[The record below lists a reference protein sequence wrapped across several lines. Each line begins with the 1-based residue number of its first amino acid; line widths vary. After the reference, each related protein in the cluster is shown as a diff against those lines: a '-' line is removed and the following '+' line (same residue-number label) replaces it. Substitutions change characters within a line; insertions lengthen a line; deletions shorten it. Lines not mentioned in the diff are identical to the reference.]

1 MTRVDR
7 QEQRKPYWRDADEEQ
22 EEIEEYQDR
31 HRSFADRV
39 ERLLMQMVTLGLVA
53 LVLVQAFQINRFTN
67 RLVAMEGVTLS
78 EVSAWSRTV
87 SDQTVQPVQAVQ
99 AVSTTAALPM
109 RLRVVLAT
117 RRSAPG
123 ARLLVNG
130 KAAGDFRT
138 GSVTVDVAPGQVL
151 VIDGSAYPE
160 ALTFRVVER
169 TGLDSPALGA
179 VVTTR
184 GDQQRLGVV
193 RQAGR

>member
-7 QEQRKPYWRDADEEQ
+7 QEPRKPYWRDADEEQ
-22 EEIEEYQDR
+22 EETEEYQDR
-31 HRSFADRV
+31 HRSFADKV

-78 EVSAWSRTV
+78 EVAAWSRTV

-99 AVSTTAALPM
+99 AVSTTAAPM

-117 RRSAPG
+117 RRSAPE